1 MKKFRSYI
9 AVLLVMLVAVTVF
22 VACDDWVHQ
31 HEYTEWGSNS
41 TSHWKFCALDKVA
54 DTTTID
60 VHHDNNNDGICDECS
75 YSMGIACDHTHDYS
89 AWGYDKDSHWKYC
102 TVDNAIDASSIASH
116 SDPNKDGKCDECGY
130 VMSSSGG
137 DITGGDITGGNDYNY
152 NYNLS
157 EVFKKYETSAG
168 YNFKV
173 IFDAY
178 DLIYDET
185 EPWYT
190 FTYGYKDIDT
200 LSIAYEEEG
209 ENYLDYY
216 SYAESK
222 YYSDNG
228 DGTYYLMDENNE
240 YYDIYLLYYLEEF
253 DISTLNDLTFTHF
266 DRTGTSSTSEP
277 SPKQNQYV
285 ADNAV
290 LAGNAILGEW
300 DNDDTQNISWTKVEI
315 YLFEEDIEKIVA
327 YCSGTFVNEGET
339 EEVEEKYVL
348 TFSDFGEI
356 DFDLSKLTID
366 NGDDDN
372 QGGGNQGGDDDQGG
386 NQGGN
391 TGGDTQTNA
400 TYTAV
405 FTDQYLSADC
415 DVEFSTTSKANS
427 FMDGR
432 GVQYMQADGA
442 VNITSTRVS
451 NVTKVIL
458 VVQSNADNGMKVS
471 VSVGSTKLTSD
482 GNTIVSI
489 AKQKDFSTLTT
500 VEFVASSG
508 VDGVVTITMTPTGS
522 KKSMIINTV
531 TIVCGGGSSSGGTS
545 TGVMPEQAYDADKH
559 DNSTLREQ
567 MQKYFEGYSDPLP
580 LQSTGSYNCLV
591 VPVQF
596 GSNPISTAQLNRLND
611 AFNGA
616 STTTGW
622 ESVSSYYKKSS
633 YNKLNLAF
641 DISGIFTAKESV
653 SYYEK
658 YNGTISIDGVSY
670 DKTGDLLIL
679 EEVMAWLEDQ
689 YDLTKYD
696 TDNDGVLDAIWLIY
710 SAPVCTNDDSI
721 YWAYVTTYGQD
732 DNEEINKYDGLEL
745 GYYLFAGLDFMDDYT
760 GKDNDQKY
768 YSNYTDAQREAYA
781 IDGMITNACTYI
793 HETGHL
799 LGLDDYY
806 DYYEGG
812 SEVGLGGADMMDYTV
827 GDHCSY
833 SKLMLGWVEPTVV
846 TTTQT
851 VTINP
856 FESSGNAIM
865 LLLDYNGTNFCEYL
879 LIDLYTK
886 TGLNE
891 AHGNQYGSY
900 LYDGAEY
907 GIRVYHVSSNID
919 DPYSDGYYSFT
930 TNNNSLSDDA
940 LIKLVSANGGYITT
954 ETDEDGYAKDY
965 AKSSDLFQT
974 GDTLASYKRNDGKT
988 VNFTITF
995 TSVSADGATVSITF

>member
-75 YSMGIACDHTHDYS
+75 YSMGIAGDHTHDYS

-116 SDPNKDGKCDECGY
+116 SDANKDGKCDECGY
-130 VMSSSGG
+130 VMSTSGG
-137 DITGGDITGGNDYNY
+137 DITGGDDYYNY
-152 NYNLS
+152 DLS
-157 EVFKKYETSAG
+157 KVFKQYETSAG

-173 IFDAY
+173 VFDVY
-178 DLIYDET
+178 DLIEDDT
-185 EPWYT
+185 YT
-190 FTYGYKDIDT
+190 YTYCYKDFDT
-200 LSIAYEEEG
+200 TSISYEEDG
-209 ENYLDYY
+209 ETYLDYY

-222 YYSDNG
+222 YYSDLG
-228 DGTYYLMDENNE
+228 DGTYYVMDENDE
-240 YYDIYLLYYLEEF
+240 YYAYYVLCYLEEF

-266 DRTGTSSTSEP
+266 DSSSTSTSEP
-277 SPKQNQYV
+277 SLKHNQYV
-285 ADNAV
+285 AENAV
-290 LAGNAILGEW
+290 AAGNAILGEW
-300 DNDDTQNISWTKVEI
+300 ENDDEQTATWTRVEI
-315 YLFEEDIEKIVA
+315 YLVEEDIYQIVA
-327 YCSGTFVNEGET
+327 YCEGSYVDWDDET
-339 EEVEEKYVL
+339 VEFEDKYVL

-372 QGGGNQGGDDDQGG
+372 LGGGNQGGDDDQGG

-427 FMDGR
+427 MDENR
-432 GVQYMQADGA
+432 GVQFLQKNGE
-442 VNITSTRVS
+442 VIIKSTNVS
-451 NVTKVIL
+451 NVTKVTL
-458 VVQSNADNGMKVS
+458 VVASNADDGMKVS
-471 VSVGSTKLTSD
+471 VSVGSTQLTSN
-482 GNTIVSI
+482 GNTMVTVE
-489 AKQKDFSTLTT
+489 KQTHFSTLTT
-500 VEFVASSG
+500 VEFTASAG
-508 VDGVVTITMTPTGS
+508 VDGVVTITMTPTGE
-522 KKSMIINTV
+522 KSSMYIQSV
-531 TIVCGGGSSSGGTS
+531 EIVCGSGSSGGGTS
-545 TGVMPEQAYDADKH
+545 TGIMPDQEYDASKH

-596 GSNPISTAQLNRLND
+596 GSYPISTAQLNRLND
-611 AFNGA
+611 AFNG
-616 STTTGW
+616 TTTGW

-633 YNKLNLAF
+633 YNKLNLTF
-641 DISGIFTAKESV
+641 DISGIFTAKESA
-653 SYYEK
+653 SHYEK
-658 YNGTISIDGVSY
+658 YNETISIDGVSY

-710 SAPVCTNDDSI
+710 SAPVSTDDDSI

-732 DNEEINKYDGLEL
+732 DDEEINKYDGLEL
-745 GYYLFAGLDFMDDYT
+745 GYYLFAGFDFMDDYT
-760 GKDNDQKY
+760 GNDNDQKY
-768 YSNYTDAQREAYA
+768 YSNYTSSDRKKYA
-781 IDGMITNACTYI
+781 IDGMVTNACTYI

-851 VTINP
+851 VEINP

-940 LIKLVSANGGYITT
+940 LIKLVSADGNGYISNDSL
-954 ETDEDGYAKDY
+954 TDDA
-965 AKSSDLFQT
+965 DLFQT

>member
-75 YSMGIACDHTHDYS
+75 YSMGIAGDHTHDYS

-116 SDPNKDGKCDECGY
+116 SDANKDGKCDECSY
-130 VMSSSGG
+130 VMSTSGG
-137 DITGGDITGGNDYNY
+137 DITGGDDYYNY
-152 NYNLS
+152 DLS
-157 EVFKKYETSAG
+157 KVFKQYETSAG

-173 IFDAY
+173 VFDVY
-178 DLIYDET
+178 DLIEDDT
-185 EPWYT
+185 YT
-190 FTYGYKDIDT
+190 YTYCYKDFDT
-200 LSIAYEEEG
+200 TSISYEEDG

-222 YYSDNG
+222 YYSDLG
-228 DGTYYLMDENNE
+228 DETYYVMDENDE
-240 YYDIYLLYYLEEF
+240 YYAYYVLCYLEEF

-266 DRTGTSSTSEP
+266 DSASTSTSEP
-277 SPKQNQYV
+277 SLKHNQYV

-290 LAGNAILGEW
+290 AAGNAILGEW
-300 DNDDTQNISWTKVEI
+300 ENDDEQTATWTRVEI
-315 YLFEEDIEKIVA
+315 YLVEEDIYQIVA
-327 YCSGTFVNEGET
+327 YCEGSYVDWDDET
-339 EEVEEKYVL
+339 VEFEDKYVL

-471 VSVGSTKLTSD
+471 VSVGSTKLISD

-531 TIVCGGGSSSGGTS
+531 TIVCGGGSSSG
-545 TGVMPEQAYDADKH
+545 
-559 DNSTLREQ
+559 DNNDDWSETFDDNYKPVISDGPLRAEMKDVYQ
-567 MQKYFEGYSDPLP
+567 ENDWSDPLP
-580 LQSTGSYNCLV
+580 LSSIGTYNCLV

-596 GSNPISTAQLNRLND
+596 SGYPISSTELERLEA
-611 AFNGA
+611 AFNGT
-616 STTTGW
+616 SETTGW
-622 ESVSSYYKKSS
+622 ESVKSYYKKASYGKLNMNFEIKPVYTANNTVNYYEN
-633 YNKLNLAF
+633 YNK
-641 DISGIFTAKESV
+641 
-653 SYYEK
+653 
-658 YNGTISIDGVSY
+658 TISVGGENFS
-670 DKTGDLLIL
+670 KTGDLLIL
-679 EEVMAWLEDQ
+679 EEIMAWLEPRT
-689 YDLTKYD
+689 DLTRYD
-696 TDNDGVLDAIWLIY
+696 ADNDGILDAIWIIY
-710 SAPVCTNDDSI
+710 SAPVSTDEDSI

-732 DNEEINKYDGLEL
+732 DSENNTYDGLEL

-760 GKDNDQKY
+760 GNDNDQKY
-768 YSNYTDAQREAYA
+768 YDDYSASDRNKYA

-806 DYYEGG
+806 DYYPSEG
-812 SEVGLGGADMMDYTV
+812 ENAGLGGADMMDYTV

-833 SKLMLGWVEPTVV
+833 SKIMLGWVEPTVV
-846 TTTQT
+846 STTKE
-851 VTINP
+851 VTIDS
-856 FESSGNAIM
+856 FESSGNVIM
-865 LLLDYNGTNFCEYL
+865 IALSGDETYFSEYL

-891 AHGNQYGSY
+891 AHGNQYDSY
-900 LYDGAEY
+900 LYDGADY
-907 GIRVYHVSSNID
+907 GIRVYHVSSNVK
-919 DPYSDGYYSFT
+919 DPYSDEYYSFT

-954 ETDEDGYAKDY
+954 ETDYEGYAKDY

-974 GDTLASYKRNDGKT
+974 GDTLESYKRNDGKT

-995 TSVSADGATVSITF
+995 TSVSADGATVNITF